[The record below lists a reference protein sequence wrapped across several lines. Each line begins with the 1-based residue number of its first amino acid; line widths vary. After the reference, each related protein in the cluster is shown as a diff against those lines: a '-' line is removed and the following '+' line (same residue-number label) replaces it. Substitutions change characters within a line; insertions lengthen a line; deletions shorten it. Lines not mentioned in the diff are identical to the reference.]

1 MKKSLTCTCLRT
13 FWSDHSHRVNTT
25 YWKCPLTD
33 QLIYIL
39 LTGSNNQFRNY
50 ESRTFT
56 NFITNRIVSD
66 KKKTITN
73 KQHLLIGQKIHEILS
88 VVFGNWLLDLSH
100 DTKGQL
106 ILKCPFFVIILTK
119 KHKFLLK
126 ISALASKTRSNQK

>member
-1 MKKSLTCTCLRT
+1 MEKSLTCTYLRT

-66 KKKTITN
+66 KKETITN
-73 KQHLLIGQKIHEILS
+73 KQHILIIRRKIH
-88 VVFGNWLLDLSH
+88 VVFRNWLLDLSH

-106 ILKCPFFVIILTK
+106 ILKCPFCVIVLTK
-119 KHKFLLK
+119 KTNENCLR
-126 ISALASKTRSNQK
+126 ISVLASKMRSNQKKN